1 MIRTPDQR
9 LRVFVSSTLGE
20 LADER
25 RAVRRAVEQLHLT
38 PVMFEL
44 GARPHPP
51 RDLYRAYLDQSD
63 VFVGIYWQRYGWVA
77 PGEDVSG
84 LEDEYRLAHR
94 LPQLLYIKEPAPD
107 RESAL
112 TTLLGRIQDGDAAS
126 YRRFS
131 TPEGLEELVAQDLA
145 VLLSERFDVGR
156 DRRLVTPPVALPAL
170 LTPTVGRR
178 EEVEAVVELLEGA
191 ARLVTLTGPG
201 GVGKTRLA
209 LEVAHVVAGRP
220 GAEVSFVPLAGVPS
234 AASVMAA
241 VADRL
246 GVRGGTGL
254 SPFDSLRDALRER
267 AMTLVLDNLEQVVA
281 VGPELVRLLEQ
292 VPGLQ
297 VIATSRQALR
307 VVGEHDFPVAPLG
320 VPAEAA
326 SLEAVLRAP
335 AVELLVERARARGVG
350 LHLDGERAAAVA
362 ALCRRLAGLPLA
374 IELVVPRLR
383 FYRPAELLD
392 RLGSPLDLPPAGED
406 LPTRQRTLRATL
418 MWSHA
423 LLDEAERILFARLG
437 VFAGGATLE
446 AVEAVCADSGDSVEQ
461 PLAGLL
467 DKSLLRVDDPS
478 SGGEPRIQMLEPIRD
493 FAREQLEALDG
504 TEALRKRHQEYVVGL
519 GRRARPFLCGPRQ
532 REWAARFD
540 AERAD
545 VRAAISTGLESEDLD
560 AVLRLTWD
568 TLVYYY
574 VRDALDEPRQWLS
587 EVARRGAGLT
597 VVQRALLDV
606 ALLIVEEPD
615 SQRDPILVLEE
626 AGGDFDR
633 AGLALEAAVARHYR
647 GLHLWQ
653 AGRHDD
659 ARASLEDASRR
670 YAAIDHD
677 WGVAT
682 VEMTLGAA
690 LASVERREP
699 ARGHL
704 STALLRARGIDNSHQ
719 VAQALQGLA
728 LVDALDGRPD
738 DALRSLAEAVPLVL
752 ADRWVTGA
760 TYCLEAVGA
769 VLLALGDPAGAV
781 DLVALARATRAR
793 RQIPEWTAAS
803 EAAEPVLVAARR
815 MLGEDAFDDHGRSGA
830 ENGAD
835 VLALLDTRLS
845 GLRGEAELSEVAAAP
860 RA

>member
-25 RAVRRAVEQLHLT
+25 LAVRRAVERLRLT

-77 PGEDVSG
+77 PGEDASG

-107 RESAL
+107 REAAL
-112 TTLLGRIQDGDAAS
+112 ATLLRRIRDGDGAS

-131 TPEGLEELVAQDLA
+131 TAEALEELVAQDLA
-145 VLLSERFDVGR
+145 VLLSERFDVA
-156 DRRLVTPPVALPAL
+156 RRRTDMTPPVTLPAL

-178 EEVEAVVELLEGA
+178 DEVESVVELLEGS

-220 GAEVSFVPLAGVPS
+220 GADVAFVPLAGVSSS
-234 AASVMAA
+234 ALVMAA

-246 GVRGGTGL
+246 GVRGATGL
-254 SPFDSLRDALRER
+254 SPFDSLVDALRER
-267 AMTLVLDNLEQVVA
+267 PVTLVLDNLEQVVA

-297 VIATSRQALR
+297 VIGTSRQALR
-307 VVGEHDFPVAPLG
+307 VVGERDVAVGPLG
-320 VPAEAA
+320 VPGEGA
-326 SLEAVLRAP
+326 SLEEVLRSP
-335 AVELLVERARARGVG
+335 AVELLVERARARGLT

-392 RLGSPLDLPPAGED
+392 RLGSPLDLAAAGED
-406 LPTRQRTLRATL
+406 LPSRQRTLRATL

-423 LLDEAERILFARLG
+423 LLDDSERTLFARLA

-446 AVEAVCADSGDSVEQ
+446 GVEAVCADTGGSVEQ

-467 DKSLLRVDDPS
+467 DKSLLRVDDPP

-493 FAREQLEALDG
+493 FAREQLEALGG
-504 TEALRKRHQEYVVGL
+504 TEELGRRHQEYVAEL

-532 REWAARFD
+532 REWADRFD

-545 VRAAISTGLESEDLD
+545 VRAAISTGLEAGDVD
-560 AVLRLTWD
+560 TVLRLTWD

-574 VRDALDEPRQWLS
+574 VRDALDEPRVWLS
-587 EVARRGAGLT
+587 EVTRRGPGLT

-606 ALLIVEEPD
+606 ALLIVGEPD
-615 SQRDPILVLEE
+615 SRRDPVLVLEE
-626 AGGDFDR
+626 AGGVFDR
-633 AGLALEAAVARHYR
+633 AELALEAAVARHYR

-653 AGRHDD
+653 SGRHDD
-659 ARASLEDASRR
+659 ARASLEDASSR

-699 ARGHL
+699 AREHL

-728 LVDALDGRPD
+728 LVDALDGFPD
-738 DALRSLAEAVPLVL
+738 DAVRSLAEAVPLVL

-769 VLLALGDPAGAV
+769 VDLARGNPAAAV
-781 DLVALARATRAR
+781 DLVALARATRKR

-803 EAAEPVLVAARR
+803 EAAEPVLLAARR
-815 MLGEDAFDDHGRSGA
+815 LLGDDAFEERWRVGREDGPEALELLDARLRHLLGEGDPR
-830 ENGAD
+830 
-835 VLALLDTRLS
+835 
-845 GLRGEAELSEVAAAP
+845 EVAVP